1 MQKQEK
7 MPDVHPPPALD
18 QDNCI
23 RLQPIENEGL
33 DDPSLAANLRET
45 CTAQGLVLVVANG
58 FTTRVLAKADDGA
71 DWHDIGHGDFGDECK
86 TAVGPLLRARRL
98 LWATIST
105 LPTGTQAISASQLSP
120 VTTEAI
126 TTWQK
131 GARSL
136 TAPKG
141 RQAEASTATRQ
152 IVSSQAAWRCQF
164 PGCGTDLREHTS
176 TGRQGNFS
184 YFAHIVASSPDGPRG
199 LVRDSTRLADDPSNF
214 LLLCDAC
221 HRLIDRISPSEY
233 PTEKLRT
240 IRDASIAEVSRVL
253 DTLRY
258 REVKPYAILGNLGN
272 QVAYLSPTEVREA
285 LWNSKLRCSK
295 DAPET
300 LFQPGNHLYKDQ
312 TATYWGALFEKL
324 RQEIPQVQRYISGAS
339 HNGGG
344 RDELAIFPLHLTSV
358 LILAGHILGDNGGI
372 HLFQPHR
379 DKVGE
384 GLVMRWAWP
393 TTTTAPSPEKYKVR
407 TLGSSPADSAEAC
420 LLVSLTFGIDPARL
434 PEHCYKD
441 GKWVLPALEVYVD
454 EPSTNVISHPED
466 LQHFGRRLDDAL
478 RTLQDQFRAKKI
490 HLIVGAPTTAAVV
503 VGQKMQARHHAPFI
517 CHESIG
523 GPQAAFLP
531 SIEISS
537 AQVTELASGA
547 TCSLQ
552 P

>member
-1 MQKQEK
+1 
-7 MPDVHPPPALD
+7 MPDAHPFSVAG
-18 QDNCI
+18 QRVVI
-23 RLQPIENEGL
+23 HLQPLEDEGL

-45 CTAQGLVLVVANG
+45 CAAQGPVLVVANG
-58 FTTRVLAKADDGA
+58 FTTRALVGTDGK
-71 DWHDIGHGDFGDECK
+71 DEWHDIGHGDFGDECK
-86 TAVGPLLRARRL
+86 TAIRPLLRARRL
-98 LWATIST
+98 FWVTVSV
-105 LPTGTQAISASQLSP
+105 LPTTAQAISPNQLSP
-120 VTTEAI
+120 ATTGTI

-131 GARSL
+131 GARNL
-136 TAPKG
+136 TTPKG
-141 RQAEASTATRQ
+141 RQAEASAATRQ
-152 IVSSQAAWRCQF
+152 VVSAQAAWRCQF
-164 PGCGTDLREHTS
+164 PGCGADLREHAS

-199 LVRDSTRLADDPSNF
+199 SVRDSTRLADDPSNF

-221 HRLIDRISPSEY
+221 HRLIDRISASEY
-233 PTEKLRT
+233 PTEKLHA
-240 IRDASIAEVSRVL
+240 IRDANISEVSRLL

-272 QVAYLSPTEVREA
+272 QVAYLSSTEVREA

-295 DAPET
+295 DAPES

-324 RQEIPQVQRYISGAS
+324 HQEIPQVQRYISGAS

-344 RDELAIFPLHLTSV
+344 RDELAIFPLHLTSI
-358 LILAGHILGDNGGI
+358 LTLAGHILGDNGGI

-379 DKVGE
+379 DKVG
-384 GLVMRWAWP
+384 GDLVTRWAWP
-393 TTTTAPSPEKYKVR
+393 TSATPPSPEKYKVR
-407 TLGSSPADSAEAC
+407 TLGSSSADSEEAC
-420 LLVSLTFGIDPARL
+420 LLVSLTFSIDPTRL
-434 PEHCYKD
+434 PAHCYKN
-441 GKWVLPALEVYVD
+441 GEWALPALEVYVD
-454 EPSTNVISHPED
+454 EPSANVISHPED

-503 VGQKMQARHHAPFI
+503 VGQKMQARHHPPFI

-523 GPQAAFLP
+523 GPQAPFLP

>member
-1 MQKQEK
+1 
-7 MPDVHPPPALD
+7 MPDAHPFSVAD
-18 QDNCI
+18 QRDVI
-23 RLQPIENEGL
+23 HLPLLENEGL
-33 DDPSLAANLRET
+33 DDPSLAANLREA
-45 CTAQGLVLVVANG
+45 CAAQGSVLVVANG
-58 FTTRVLAKADDGA
+58 FTARVLARADDKA
-71 DWHDIGHGDFGDECK
+71 EWHDIGHGDFGDKCK
-86 TAVGPLLRARRL
+86 TAVGPLLQGQRL

-105 LPTGTQAISASQLSP
+105 FPTGTQAISASQLSP
-120 VTTEAI
+120 ATLETI

-131 GARSL
+131 GVRNL
-136 TAPKG
+136 TIPKG
-141 RQAEASTATRQ
+141 RQAEASAATRQ
-152 IVSSQAAWRCQF
+152 IVSAQAAWRCQF
-164 PGCGTDLREHTS
+164 PGCGIDLREHAS

-199 LVRDSTRLADDPSNF
+199 SVRDSTRLADDPSNF

-233 PTEKLRT
+233 PTEKLHA
-240 IRDASIAEVSRVL
+240 IRDASIAEVSRLL
-253 DTLRY
+253 DSLRY

-272 QVAYLSPTEVREA
+272 QVAYLSPVEAREA

-324 RQEIPQVQRYISGAS
+324 RQEIPQVQRYINGAS

-344 RDELAIFPLHLTSV
+344 RDELAIFPLHLTSI

-384 GLVMRWAWP
+384 DLVTRWAWP
-393 TTTTAPSPEKYKVR
+393 TSATSPSPEKYKVQ
-407 TLGSSPADSAEAC
+407 TLESVPVDSEEAC

-441 GKWVLPALEVYVD
+441 GKWVLPALEVFVD
-454 EPSTNVISHPED
+454 EPSPNVISHPKD
-466 LQHFGRRLDDAL
+466 LQLFGKQLDNAL
-478 RTLQDQFRAKKI
+478 RTLQDQFQTKKI
-490 HLIVGAPTTAAVV
+490 HLIVGAPATAAVV
-503 VGQKMQARHHAPFI
+503 IGQKMQARHHPPFI
-517 CHESIG
+517 CHESTG
-523 GPQAAFLP
+523 GPQAPFLP